1 MGCTPLLA
9 AAEDY
14 AHLIEEDDE
23 EDEDE
28 DDYESEGFG
37 KINISNPSG
46 SPLSKLD
53 MKVLLFLFI
62 YFSSEQFFFCFLKKK
77 RHGLNLCSKD

>member
-28 DDYESEGFG
+28 DEE
-37 KINISNPSG
+37 KWRIWEN
-46 SPLSKLD
+46 
-53 MKVLLFLFI
+53 
-62 YFSSEQFFFCFLKKK
+62 
-77 RHGLNLCSKD
+77 